1 MKIIKKIAFLLLFL
15 IFTGNLQAQFNGYN
29 FSISANYV
37 YTTTSKLYL
46 DPKAS
51 DEFLRGI
58 HSFLDKIPGFGIEL
72 RVKVADYFFV
82 GLSADYLK
90 KTDKITSVT
99 ILSGYAQNIMV
110 NDGFQV
116 VPVELTGYYIFPFSL
131 KDYKFFM
138 GGGGG
143 LYFGSHVRTVGD
155 ISARTES
162 REVAFGIHVVAGV
175 EVLLTEYLS
184 IKGAVKFRDMEF
196 SMFNKY
202 DKNTGTLDGL
212 PIQILNTS
220 FDSKAVVDGLAFN
233 IGLSFHF

>member
-1 MKIIKKIAFLLLFL
+1 MKIIKKIAFLALLL
-15 IFTGNLQAQFNGYN
+15 AFTGSLKAQFNGYN
-29 FSISANYV
+29 FSVSASYV

-58 HSFLDKIPGFGIEL
+58 HSYLDKIPGFGIEL
-72 RVKVADYFFV
+72 RAKIADYFFI

-99 ILSGYAQNIMV
+99 IVSGYAQNVMV

-116 VPVELTGYYIFPFSL
+116 IPVEFTGYYIFPFSL
-131 KDYKFFM
+131 KNYKFFM

-143 LYFGSHVRTVGD
+143 FYFGSHVRTVGD

-162 REVAFGIHVVAGV
+162 REISFGIHVVAGV
-175 EVLLTEYLS
+175 EALLTDYLS

-196 SMFNKY
+196 SMTNKY
-202 DKNTGTLDGL
+202 DKNSGAIDGM
-212 PIQILNTS
+212 PFQILNTS